1 MHKTRFLFFILLKTY
16 NFFLPYHYQQFLL
29 IISDR
34 HLNSFPILILV
45 FEQPMSSSSPLHPP
59 FMLATESI
67 LPYWV
72 EREPAAQTKQL
83 PTPKYSVQ
91 TASGGPYSYCWAK
104 QLPFPSKPS
113 PTALAGEAAAQLW
126 VRLQQP
132 HFIQDDRVRFIAPNS
147 TFSSHQVKS
156 SRNGSYMDLISPFPC
171 TDSPSSPWRLTYE
184 TIKLADKWSLITESP
199 NSQGWKGPLEVV
211 WSNPLLKQ
219 GLLEWVAHDFVQT
232 VFEYFQG

>member
-1 MHKTRFLFFILLKTY
+1 MEGKIEPTSIPSNKHQCNKVTLLFPNKKGKRHSRELLNKLRPFLISCKYFMTQQMVSKNQLNGYNLKGLICITLNKVHKTRFLFFILLKTY

-91 TASGGPYSYCWAK
+91 TASGGSYSYC
-104 QLPFPSKPS
+104 
-113 PTALAGEAAAQLW
+113 
-126 VRLQQP
+126 
-132 HFIQDDRVRFIAPNS
+132 
-147 TFSSHQVKS
+147 
-156 SRNGSYMDLISPFPC
+156 
-171 TDSPSSPWRLTYE
+171 
-184 TIKLADKWSLITESP
+184 
-199 NSQGWKGPLEVV
+199 
-211 WSNPLLKQ
+211 
-219 GLLEWVAHDFVQT
+219 
-232 VFEYFQG
+232 